1 MKDFPNPIAALQ
13 DCHVRIE
20 ERLVALEGLVE
31 HLANR
36 GADATAQSTAKDV
49 LRYFD
54 TAGTWHHQDEDE
66 DLFPLLRELAAAQ
79 GRSEIAAAIEE
90 LEREHGTMLGLS
102 RALRASLER
111 VTQGEARLDTEQ
123 VARFAWLYRRH
134 MDRESAAV
142 LPFAIQALSSQKLA
156 ALGERMA
163 ARRRASR

>member
-1 MKDFPNPIAALQ
+1 MRHFEHPLEALR
-13 DCHVRIE
+13 DCHLRIE
-20 ERLVALEGLVE
+20 ERLGALEGLAE

-36 GADATAQSTAKDV
+36 GADAAAQSIAKDAV
-49 LRYFD
+49 RYFD

-90 LEREHGTMLGLS
+90 LEREHGTMLGLW

-111 VTQGEARLDTEQ
+111 VIQGEVRLDPEQ

-142 LPFAIQALSSQKLA
+142 LPFATQALSSQNLA

-163 ARRRASR
+163 ARRSASR

>member
-1 MKDFPNPIAALQ
+1 MRDFQNPLAALR

-20 ERLVALEGLVE
+20 ERLGALEGLVE
-31 HLANR
+31 HLVNR

-66 DLFPLLRELAAAQ
+66 DLFPLLRELAARQ
-79 GRSEIAAAIEE
+79 GRSEIAAVIEE
-90 LEREHGTMLGLS
+90 LEREHGTMLGLW
-102 RALRASLER
+102 RALRDSLER
-111 VTQGEARLDTEQ
+111 VAQGEPRLDPEP
-123 VARFAWLYRRH
+123 VERFAWLYRRH

-142 LPFAIQALSSQKLA
+142 LPFATQALSSQTLA